1 VGGWSGYGVE
11 WVWSGWSGVEWS
23 GEERSGVEWSG
34 VGWSGVEWRG
44 VVEGVDMEWVVEWM
58 EWVDVWV
65 VVVER
70 VDVLRECGVGSVW
83 SGEWVGISNGGSGR
97 GDWK

>member
-1 VGGWSGYGVE
+1 M
-11 WVWSGWSGVEWS
+11 
-23 GEERSGVEWSG
+23 
-34 VGWSGVEWRG
+34 
-44 VVEGVDMEWVVEWM
+44 EGVDMEWVVEWM